1 ACPSGPDRG
10 AALALLHQA
19 RAGLLATVVARETNP
34 ATVTLLRFERVMD
47 ANSDRIARQKV
58 RIESV
63 TSAVGSFSATH
74 TAMDFVRRGF
84 MRDSAG
90 LHTFLGPDADVL
102 LEDGFAT
109 GYCFHLAKADAAHRD
124 QVGLAFAPANP
135 HRGRVDIVGS
145 LWIDTV
151 ARALR
156 TIEFRYVGFDN
167 DVVEGFSPGGRVSF
181 KEIPNG
187 VVLIDRWW
195 LRIVGAA
202 DTTV

>member
-1 ACPSGPDRG
+1 
-10 AALALLHQA
+10 
-19 RAGLLATVVARETNP
+19 
-34 ATVTLLRFERVMD
+34 
-47 ANSDRIARQKV
+47 
-58 RIESV
+58 
-63 TSAVGSFSATH
+63 
-74 TAMDFVRRGF
+74 

-202 DTTV
+202 DTTVRDAKNGTTLHRGFVVREVGGELARATWPDGDTWIPVELL